1 MTTFL
6 ALAVAVLVAVAVYR
20 AFPKRDDLPF
30 WPFQYLPHDR
40 AFSTYDEQRA
50 LRDLDAVRAHEPI
63 PKNQAS
69 CAKLA
74 LFTSR
79 WPPDRGAGRNLSPGR
94 RTLCS

>member
-6 ALAVAVLVAVAVYR
+6 ALAVAVLVGLAVYR

-50 LRDLDAVRAHEPI
+50 LRDLDAVRAHEPE
-63 PKNQAS
+63 PEESVQLPETGSFHKP
-69 CAKLA
+69 LA
-74 LFTSR
+74 
-79 WPPDRGAGRNLSPGR
+79 A
-94 RTLCS
+94 